1 MMART
6 HLKTDGR
13 IDATRRRPG
22 IDALRGLAVLLMIT
36 QHVAYWFG
44 MLGARQV
51 ILVTG
56 ALGGLAAPF
65 FITLSG
71 VGVAYSIHRS
81 AVACCDRR
89 LIVRGLLIVG
99 FGYLMN
105 LLTPSWFSPLSW
117 YVLHLIGTAMVLAPL
132 LRRASDPWVLALIG
146 LCLIATVGVQNLLDT
161 PLRLFNEDM
170 AVPRKPGGL
179 LRFALAEGFF
189 PLLPWLAFFMA
200 GMLAGR
206 WLLAERKDKIV
217 RLALAMLGVLA
228 LLAAVDYLKLDF
240 ARQAPWLR
248 FFKINTTFYPAL
260 TPITLFL
267 MAVSLFFL
275 LAFMALEQKIDRFA
289 NGALTALGRAS
300 LTILIVHVAL
310 FRESLPLLGLFHRLP
325 ATATVLATL
334 AVLLCFSLAALAWRK
349 VGFKYGAEWVLRRLS

>member
-1 MMART
+1 MARA

-13 IDATRRRPG
+13 RDGVQRRPG

-44 MLGARQV
+44 VLGAKRV

-56 ALGGLAAPF
+56 ALGGLAAPIF
-65 FITLSG
+65 VTLSG
-71 VGVAYSIHRS
+71 VGLAFTIHRH
-81 AVACCDRR
+81 AEQCDR
-89 LIVRGLLIVG
+89 LLILRGALLVG

-117 YVLHLIGTAMVLAPL
+117 YVLHLIGTAMILAPL
-132 LRRASDPWVLALIG
+132 LRRASDPWMLVLIG

-161 PLRLFNEDM
+161 PPRLFNEDM
-170 AVPRKPGGL
+170 AAPQKPGGV

-200 GMLAGR
+200 GLLAGR
-206 WLLAERKDKIV
+206 WLLAERKDKIA
-217 RLALAMLGVLA
+217 RLALAMLGLLA
-228 LLAAVDYLKLDF
+228 LLATVDYLKLDF

-248 FFKINTTFYPAL
+248 FFRVNTTFYPAL

-275 LAFMALEQKIDRFA
+275 LAFVAMEQKLDRFA

-310 FRESLPLLGLFHRLP
+310 FRESLPLLGLFHRLS
-325 ATATVLATL
+325 AGATVLATL
-334 AVLLCFSLAALAWRK
+334 AVLLGFTLAVLAWRK
-349 VGFKYGAEWVLRRLS
+349 IGFKYGAEWVLRRLS

>member
-1 MMART
+1 MARA
-6 HLKTDGR
+6 HLKSDGR
-13 IDATRRRPG
+13 ILGVRRRPG

-36 QHVAYWFG
+36 QHVAYWFAV
-44 MLGARQV
+44 LRARQV

-65 FITLSG
+65 FVTLSG

-81 AVACCDRR
+81 AAHCDRR

-132 LRRASDPWVLALIG
+132 LRRASDPGVLVLIG

-170 AVPRKPGGL
+170 AAPRKPGGV

-206 WLLAERKDKIV
+206 WLLAERKDKVV
-217 RLALAMLGVLA
+217 RLALAMLGLLI

-275 LAFMALEQKIDRFA
+275 LAFVGLEQKIDRFA
-289 NGALTALGRAS
+289 NGALTAMGRAS
-300 LTILIVHVAL
+300 LSILIVHVAL
-310 FRESLPLLGLFHRLP
+310 FRESLPRLGLFHRLS
-325 ATATVLATL
+325 AEATVLATL
-334 AVLLCFSLAALAWRK
+334 AVLVGFTLAALAWRK
-349 VGFKYGAEWVLRRLS
+349 AGFKYGAEWLLRRFS

>member
-1 MMART
+1 MARA

-13 IDATRRRPG
+13 RDGVQRRPG

-44 MLGARQV
+44 VLRAKQV

-56 ALGGLAAPF
+56 ALGGLAAPIF
-65 FITLSG
+65 VTLSG
-71 VGVAYSIHRS
+71 VGVALSIQRH
-81 AVACCDRR
+81 AEHCDRL
-89 LIVRGLLIVG
+89 LILRGGLLVG

-117 YVLHLIGTAMVLAPL
+117 YVLHLIGTAMILAPL
-132 LRRASDPWVLALIG
+132 LRRASDPWLLVLIG
-146 LCLIATVGVQNLLDT
+146 LCLVATVGVQNLLDT

-170 AVPRKPGGL
+170 AAPKKPGGV

-200 GMLAGR
+200 GLLAGR

-217 RLALAMLGVLA
+217 RLALAMLGLLA

-248 FFKINTTFYPAL
+248 FFRVNTTFYPAL

-275 LAFMALEQKIDRFA
+275 LAFAALEQKLDRFA

-310 FRESLPLLGLFHRLP
+310 FRESLPLLGLFHRLS
-325 ATATVLATL
+325 AAATVLATL
-334 AVLLCFSLAALAWRK
+334 AVLLGFTLAALAWRK
-349 VGFKYGAEWVLRRLS
+349 VGFKYGAEWLLRRLS

>member
-1 MMART
+1 MARA
-6 HLKTDGR
+6 HLKTDGWM
-13 IDATRRRPG
+13 DGVQRRPG

-44 MLGARQV
+44 VLRAKQV

-56 ALGGLAAPF
+56 ALGGLAAPI

-71 VGVAYSIHRS
+71 VGVAFSIHRH
-81 AVACCDRR
+81 AEHCDR
-89 LIVRGLLIVG
+89 LLILRGALLVG
-99 FGYLMN
+99 FGFLMN

-117 YVLHLIGTAMVLAPL
+117 YVLHLIGTAMILSPL
-132 LRRASDPWVLALIG
+132 LRRASDPWVLVLIG
-146 LCLIATVGVQNLLDT
+146 LCLIATVSVQNLLDT

-170 AVPRKPGGL
+170 AAPQKPGGV

-189 PLLPWLAFFMA
+189 PLLPWLAFFMT
-200 GMLAGR
+200 GLLAGR
-206 WLLAERKDKIV
+206 WLLAARKDKIV
-217 RLALAMLGVLA
+217 RLALAMLGLLV

-248 FFKINTTFYPAL
+248 FFRVNTTFYPAL

-267 MAVSLFFL
+267 MAVSLCFL
-275 LAFMALEQKIDRFA
+275 LAFVALEQKIDRFA

-310 FRESLPLLGLFHRLP
+310 FRESLPLLGLFHRLSP
-325 ATATVLATL
+325 TATVLATL
-334 AVLLCFSLAALAWRK
+334 AVLLGFTLAALAWRK
-349 VGFKYGAEWVLRRLS
+349 TGFKYGAEWVLRRLS